1 MAKRAVK
8 ICGEE
13 DCRNQQTT
21 MGYCRLHYLK
31 NWKKIREK
39 QRKKSVDNLNKY
51 VDHIMQKNPDN
62 YVETIKHDLRHA
74 GRFQQRAEEFAS
86 DEDFNDV
93 IEKVDIGQEV
103 EKIVDHLKVDDSI

>member
-8 ICGEE
+8 ICGED

-21 MGYCRLHYLK
+21 VGYCRFHYLK

-39 QRKKSVDNLNKY
+39 QRKKAVENLNKY
-51 VDHIMQKNPDN
+51 VDHIMQKNPDS

-86 DEDFNDV
+86 DEDFHDV
-93 IEKVDIGQEV
+93 LEDVDVGAEV

>member
-1 MAKRAVK
+1 MPRKAVK
-8 ICGEE
+8 ICGED

-21 MGYCRLHYLK
+21 LGYCRYHYLK

-74 GRFQQRAEEFAS
+74 GRFQERAEEFVS
-86 DEDFNDV
+86 DEDFNGVMQDV
-93 IEKVDIGQEV
+93 NIGEEV